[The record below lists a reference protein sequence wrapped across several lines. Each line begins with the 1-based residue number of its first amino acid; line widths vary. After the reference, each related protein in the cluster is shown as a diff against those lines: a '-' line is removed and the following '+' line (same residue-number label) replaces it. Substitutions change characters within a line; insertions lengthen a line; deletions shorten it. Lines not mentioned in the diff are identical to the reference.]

1 MLFKIIEGVRE
12 PINLLTCTPP
22 KSGTTSWIR
31 GVAVLKDYLKGI
43 RKKPED
49 YIPAEIFPAR
59 LKDAFSPS
67 QFAIKYPSRF
77 KNFPNV
83 TKVMVQLKFGLS
95 CYHFRLCLGL
105 KQSCPSPVLVQ
116 TKSRV
121 CTFLCPDFGLVPDS
135 SLDWVWTKLRFQ
147 F

>member
-1 MLFKIIEGVRE
+1 MIASIEELKEFHLLLHNLTLSENRIIEKLKSYEESSFQLGPDKIIEGVRE

-43 RKKPED
+43 SKKPED
-49 YIPAEIFPAR
+49 YIPAKLFPVR

-67 QFAIKYPSRF
+67 QFANKPPSRF

-83 TKVMVQLKFGLS
+83 TKVMVQLKLENGFS
-95 CYHFRLCLGL
+95 
-105 KQSCPSPVLVQ
+105 
-116 TKSRV
+116 
-121 CTFLCPDFGLVPDS
+121 
-135 SLDWVWTKLRFQ
+135 
-147 F
+147 